1 MSVIERSAEP
11 EQRLKDLGINL
22 PQPPKP
28 LGAYVEAVQTGNS
41 SRPHSPIIR
50 SRRSPRRCQ

>member
-11 EQRLKDLGINL
+11 EQRLKELGINL

-28 LGAYVEAVQTGNS
+28 LGAYVEAVQTGNLLFLS
-41 SRPHSPIIR
+41 GTLPVEAGKP
-50 SRRSPRRCQ
+50 